1 MDKKPASIQEIAK
14 LAGVSKATVSRVLN
28 EKPDVSPETRKK
40 IEDVIARYDYY
51 PNARAQAFSYQKNMA
66 VGLVFTHDEA
76 STLSNPYYAELIQG
90 IMRKARETNYHITLT
105 YFLDD
110 DCFRLV
116 HQRAVDGLLILTPDS
131 SHKEKLQQLMELDI
145 PLVSTA
151 RVIGLNK
158 LRYVAVDEYSAT
170 MKIFD
175 HLFSMGHV
183 NIGFISG
190 PRQLYSSNAR
200 LRAYKDALKKHGVP
214 FDPNIVAYGDT
225 SVESGRRAMKDLLYK
240 GKKLTAVFTGADLMA
255 IGARHAIEEM
265 GLHVPEDISLVSTD
279 ATDILKCLDVPVTT
293 TKQPTRQRGELAM
306 GMLVDLIEGRE
317 VPNSIMLPMDIDV
330 HPSHK
335 TPKKK
340 NR

>member
-1 MDKKPASIQEIAK
+1 
-14 LAGVSKATVSRVLN
+14 
-28 EKPDVSPETRKK
+28 
-40 IEDVIARYDYY
+40 
-51 PNARAQAFSYQKNMA
+51 
-66 VGLVFTHDEA
+66 
-76 STLSNPYYAELIQG
+76 
-90 IMRKARETNYHITLT
+90 
-105 YFLDD
+105 
-110 DCFRLV
+110 
-116 HQRAVDGLLILTPDS
+116 
-131 SHKEKLQQLMELDI
+131 DI

-175 HLFSMGHV
+175 YLFSMGHV

-190 PRQLYSSNAR
+190 PRQLYSANAR
-200 LRAYKDALKKHGVP
+200 LRAYKDALKNYGVP
-214 FDPNIVAYGDT
+214 FDQNIVAYGDT

-330 HPSHK
+330 HTSHK